1 MAEEKNLNENP
12 TEKKENEKLE
22 NVGDEGSEEF
32 SNSSDDNKENENG
45 NSGEKEKANDEDEN
59 TDDKDGKKDKKKQSR
74 EENRKFAERRRELEK
89 QEKERKA
96 IEENAYRKAILEV
109 VKTNPYNQKE
119 LKTDKDVRVYLNMK
133 KLEEAGLDPVAD
145 YWQLDEVIAKEKETT
160 PKIDATE
167 DALTF
172 AKDFPEVSLS
182 ELNKNER
189 FLKFAKGKIG
199 IIPLSE
205 VYSDFQEFIEELD
218 SEADK
223 KARSLMAKA
232 KATPGVT
239 TTTEKSDNEY
249 YTIEEIKKMPQAE
262 ISNNWDKVLKSLAK
276 VRSQK

>member
-1 MAEEKNLNENP
+1 MAGEKILTEES
-12 TEKKENEKLE
+12 TEKKVNEDLENE
-22 NVGDEGSEEF
+22 NVDEEESEEF
-32 SNSSDDNKENENG
+32 SDSNDENKDEKESSDDD
-45 NSGEKEKANDEDEN
+45 EKGKAKDS
-59 TDDKDGKKDKKKQSR
+59 DDKNDKKKQSK
-74 EENRKFAERRRELEK
+74 EENRKFAERRREREK
-89 QEKERKA
+89 QEKDRKA
-96 IEENAYRKAILEV
+96 IEEKAYRKAILEI
-109 VKTNPYNQKE
+109 VKTNPYNEKE
-119 LKTDKDVRVYLNMK
+119 IKTDKDVQVYLNMK
-133 KLEEAGLDPVAD
+133 KLEEAGLDPISD
-145 YWQLDEVIAKEKETT
+145 YWQLDEVTAKEKEKEWS
-160 PKIDATE
+160 PKIDLKQ
-167 DALTF
+167 DALQF
-172 AKDFPEVSLS
+172 VKDFPEVSLS

-239 TTTEKSDNEY
+239 TTEKSDNEY

-262 ISNNWDKVLKSLAK
+262 ISKNWDKVLKSLAK

>member
-1 MAEEKNLNENP
+1 MAGEKILTEES
-12 TEKKENEKLE
+12 TEKKVNEDLENE
-22 NVGDEGSEEF
+22 NVDEEESEEF
-32 SNSSDDNKENENG
+32 SDSNDENKDEKESSDDD
-45 NSGEKEKANDEDEN
+45 EKGKAKDS
-59 TDDKDGKKDKKKQSR
+59 DDKNDKKKQSK
-74 EENRKFAERRRELEK
+74 EENRKFAERRREREK
-89 QEKERKA
+89 QEKDRKA
-96 IEENAYRKAILEV
+96 IEEKAYRKAILEI
-109 VKTNPYNQKE
+109 VKINPYTEKE
-119 LKTDKDVRVYLNMK
+119 IKTDKDVQVYLNMK
-133 KLEEAGLDPVAD
+133 KLEEAGLDPVSD
-145 YWQLDEVIAKEKETT
+145 YWQLDEVIAKEKEKEGSS
-160 PKIDATE
+160 KIDPKQ
-167 DALTF
+167 DALQF
-172 AKDFPEVSLS
+172 AKDFPDVPLAD
-182 ELNKNER
+182 LNKDTR

-262 ISNNWDKVLKSLAK
+262 ISKNWDKVLKSLAK

>member
-1 MAEEKNLNENP
+1 MAEEKILNENP
-12 TEKKENEKLE
+12 TEKKENEELENE
-22 NVGDEGSEEF
+22 NVGDEESEEF
-32 SNSSDDNKENENG
+32 SDSNDEKGEEESSDNEE
-45 NSGEKEKANDEDEN
+45 EKGKAKDS
-59 TDDKDGKKDKKKQSR
+59 DDKKDKKKQSR

-96 IEENAYRKAILEV
+96 IEEKAYRKAILEV

-133 KLEEAGLDPVAD
+133 KLEEAGLDPIAD
-145 YWQLDEVIAKEKETT
+145 YWQLEEVIAKEKETT

-262 ISNNWDKVLKSLAK
+262 ISKNWDKVLKSLAK

>member
-1 MAEEKNLNENP
+1 MAEEKILNENP
-12 TEKKENEKLE
+12 TEKKENEELENE
-22 NVGDEGSEEF
+22 NVGDEESEEF
-32 SNSSDDNKENENG
+32 SDSNDEKGEEESSDNEE
-45 NSGEKEKANDEDEN
+45 EKGKAKDS
-59 TDDKDGKKDKKKQSR
+59 DDKKDKKKQSK

-96 IEENAYRKAILEV
+96 IEEKAYRKAILEV

-133 KLEEAGLDPVAD
+133 KLEEAGLDPVSD
-145 YWQLDEVIAKEKETT
+145 YWQLEEVIAKEKETT

-262 ISNNWDKVLKSLAK
+262 ISKNWDKVLKSLAK

>member
-12 TEKKENEKLE
+12 TEKKENEELENE
-22 NVGDEGSEEF
+22 NVGDEESEEF
-32 SNSSDDNKENENG
+32 SDSNDEKGEEESSDNEE
-45 NSGEKEKANDEDEN
+45 EKGKAKDS
-59 TDDKDGKKDKKKQSR
+59 DDKKDKKKQSR

-262 ISNNWDKVLKSLAK
+262 ISKNWDKVLKSLAK

>member
-1 MAEEKNLNENP
+1 MAGEKILTEES
-12 TEKKENEKLE
+12 TEKKVNEDLENE
-22 NVGDEGSEEF
+22 NVDEEESEEF
-32 SNSSDDNKENENG
+32 SDSNDENKDEKESSDDD
-45 NSGEKEKANDEDEN
+45 EKGKAKDS
-59 TDDKDGKKDKKKQSR
+59 DDKNDKKKQSK
-74 EENRKFAERRRELEK
+74 EENRKFAERRREREK
-89 QEKERKA
+89 QEKDRKA
-96 IEENAYRKAILEV
+96 IEEKAYRKAILEI
-109 VKTNPYNQKE
+109 VKINPYTEKE
-119 LKTDKDVRVYLNMK
+119 IKTDKDVRVYLNMK

-145 YWQLDEVIAKEKETT
+145 YWQLDEVIAKEKEKETS
-160 PKIDATE
+160 PKIDLKE
-167 DALTF
+167 DALQF
-172 AKDFPEVSLS
+172 VKDFPDVSLS

-262 ISNNWDKVLKSLAK
+262 ISKNWDKVLKSLAK

>member
-1 MAEEKNLNENP
+1 MAEEKILNENP
-12 TEKKENEKLE
+12 TEKKENEELENE
-22 NVGDEGSEEF
+22 NVGNEESEEF
-32 SNSSDDNKENENG
+32 SDSNDEK
-45 NSGEKEKANDEDEN
+45 GEKESSDNEEEKGKAKDS
-59 TDDKDGKKDKKKQSR
+59 DDKKDKKKQSR

-133 KLEEAGLDPVAD
+133 KLEEAGLDPIAD
-145 YWQLDEVIAKEKETT
+145 YWQLEEVIAKEKETT

-262 ISNNWDKVLKSLAK
+262 ISKNWDKVLKSLAK

>member
-1 MAEEKNLNENP
+1 MAEEKILNENP
-12 TEKKENEKLE
+12 TEKKENEELENE
-22 NVGDEGSEEF
+22 NVGDEESEEF
-32 SNSSDDNKENENG
+32 SDSNDEKGEEESSDNEE
-45 NSGEKEKANDEDEN
+45 EKGKAKDS
-59 TDDKDGKKDKKKQSR
+59 DDKKDKKKQSK

-145 YWQLDEVIAKEKETT
+145 YWQLDEVIAKEKEKEGS
-160 PKIDATE
+160 PKIDPKQ
-167 DALTF
+167 DALQF

-262 ISNNWDKVLKSLAK
+262 ISKNWDKVLKSLAK